1 MQASTAVLPH
11 SSASEETCSCA
22 KQLLQHGE
30 TDALGTGAEEMD
42 AGLTGAEEPEYAGAE
57 PGPHAAP
64 LDDAATAAAEDP
76 QPPAAALEGMALTTK
91 ELD

>member
-42 AGLTGAEEPEYAGAE
+42 AGLTGAEEP
-57 PGPHAAP
+57 GPHAAP
-64 LDDAATAAAEDP
+64 LDAEMAAALDAEMAAAEEP